1 MLSVLCNHY
10 DAECTMLGYRS
21 NDGVVT
27 ICQNNAAKSIE
38 ITAVNKPAEDLLGFS
53 AQELVGKNLFEILPP
68 RIGEMLKEYVEFDM
82 DANDV
87 GQVLS
92 KVQSFS
98 TMSREGKETGFR
110 LKVVRT
116 ESTGNTIFFELV
128 LQDKTGLRKNEA
140 LRKAIQDNF
149 KGHEVLDKT
158 TGLPDRYS
166 LGKDIELMG
175 YYSNKG
181 DVRSC
186 FAVLQLDHYDE
197 LMSQYG
203 RPACDEIVHHLA
215 HVSRQSLRPDDI
227 VGSVNYKRI
236 GVLLI
241 DTTIESARMAVNRL
255 RWQIAANPF
264 ILHDKTSLGLSVS
277 ISFSRI
283 GGRVSDK
290 SVLDNCENAIEIL
303 GAAAINVL
311 TEVEDHDRRGE

>member
-1 MLSVLCNHY
+1 M
-10 DAECTMLGYRS
+10 MLGYRS
-21 NDGVVT
+21 NDAVIS
-27 ICQNNAAKSIE
+27 ICQNNRAKSIE
-38 ITAVNKPAEDLLGFS
+38 IKAVNKPAEELLGYG
-53 AQELVGKNLFEILPP
+53 AAEITGKALFNVLPP
-68 RIGEMLKEYVEFDM
+68 RIGDMLKEYVEFDM

-87 GQVLS
+87 GQVLA

-98 TMSREGKETGFR
+98 AIGKDGKEHGFR

-116 ESTGNTIFFELV
+116 ESTTDTIHFDLV

-140 LRKAIQDNF
+140 LRGAIQENF
-149 KGHEVLDKT
+149 KGHEVIDKE

-166 LGKDIELMG
+166 LTKDIELMG
-175 YYSNKG
+175 YYSNKS
-181 DVRSC
+181 DLRSC

-203 RPACDEIVHHLA
+203 KAACQNIMKHIA
-215 HVSRQSLRPDDI
+215 QICRQSLRPDD
-227 VGSVNYKRI
+227 VLGSVNYKRI

-264 ILHDKTSLGLSVS
+264 LLPDKTSIGLSVS

-283 GGRVSDK
+283 GGRMGDK
-290 SVLDNCENAIEIL
+290 SVLDNCDHALEKL

-311 TEVEDHDRRGE
+311 TEVEDTERRAGESA